1 MGRSNSLSIVWLFAV
16 CLSLAMNTSAFALR
30 SIAANSTYASP
41 PGGVGFRIPV
51 NHRSRRPSILP
62 VPPTPY
68 TQRRSL
74 LHDEDYTAPVY
85 THYTEPDGDNIY
97 SDLDS
102 TTTEVDLIDTE
113 TPVVEDSTDSVYTY
127 DTEPDAAFLDV
138 YN

>member
-1 MGRSNSLSIVWLFAV
+1 MGRISSLSIVWLFAV

-62 VPPTPY
+62 VPSTPY
-68 TQRRSL
+68 AQRRRL

-85 THYTEPDGDNIY
+85 THYTEPDGDYLY
-97 SDLDS
+97 SDMES
-102 TTTEVDLIDTE
+102 ITTEVELPDTE
-113 TPVVEDSTDSVYTY
+113 TPVVEDSTESVYTY